1 MSPDLR
7 ITQLAKPPPSPLS
20 ERILRTDRRSAEV
33 QLPPALVLMA
43 LMHLSF
49 TNDTADAVL
58 GKGIELSPLAVGAM
72 YAAGT
77 AWDRYVR
84 RPEDGDEEGG

>member
-1 MSPDLR
+1 MLLVLFLETAR
-7 ITQLAKPPPSPLS
+7 EFAAS
-20 ERILRTDRRSAEV
+20 EAGLIPVNMRRKAFIWFV
-33 QLPPALVLMA
+33 GALVLMA

-58 GKGIELSPLAVGAM
+58 SKGIELSPLAVGAM

>member
-1 MSPDLR
+1 MSPDSANR
-7 ITQLAKPPPSPLS
+7 S
-20 ERILRTDRRSAEV
+20 EISRGSAA
-33 QLPPALVLMA
+33 PALVLMA
-43 LMHLSF
+43 LTHLSF

-58 GKGIELSPLAVGAM
+58 SKGIELSPLAVGAM

-84 RPEDGDEEGG
+84 RPEDGEEEAG

>member
-1 MSPDLR
+1 
-7 ITQLAKPPPSPLS
+7 
-20 ERILRTDRRSAEV
+20 
-33 QLPPALVLMA
+33 MA